1 MNRTP
6 RRSAQ
11 KPMSLR
17 VDPAEQSPGPVA
29 AIIGGLSRSGTSLL
43 WKTCHRHP
51 AIALTYEF
59 ANFRNLGRNYWK
71 YRRDLLKRW
80 KTPQMSKRE
89 WRAPSFRRAYLG
101 RLRRYW
107 YRSIDAAVVGSLLQP
122 AFPAGRVVGDKYPR
136 YVFNLRE
143 LTKDKGLKRII
154 IYRDCRDVTSSFLH
168 RVRTDWKGLDFIKG
182 VSTADQIATRWV
194 EAIETMEKYRQH
206 LHVIRYEDLV
216 RDPTPVLRG
225 LGEYLGVEPAGFPT
239 QHIHADSVGNYRRGL
254 SSAELESV
262 MAIAGPTMRRLG
274 YR

>member
-6 RRSAQ
+6 RTSAQ
-11 KPMSLR
+11 KPMSPR
-17 VDPAEQSPGPVA
+17 VDRSKQASGPTV
-29 AIIGGLSRSGTSLL
+29 AIIGGLSRSGTTLL

-80 KTPQMSKRE
+80 KDPQIGKRD
-89 WRAPSFRRAYLG
+89 WREPSFRLAYLE
-101 RLRRYW
+101 RLKRHW
-107 YRSIDAAVVGSLLQP
+107 CRSINANVVSSVLQP
-122 AFPAGRVVGDKYPR
+122 AFPAVSVVGDKYPR
-136 YVFNLRE
+136 YVFNLRD

-168 RVRTDWKGLDFIKG
+168 RVRTDWKGLDFIKEA
-182 VSTADQIATRWV
+182 STADRIARRWV
-194 EAIETMEKYRQH
+194 EAIETMETYRQH

-216 RDPTPVLRG
+216 RNPAPILRG
-225 LGEYLGVEPAGFPT
+225 LGEYLGVESTAFPT
-239 QHIHADSVGNYRRGL
+239 RHIHADSVGNYRRGL
-254 SSAELESV
+254 SSDELESV
-262 MAIAGPTMRRLG
+262 MRVAGPTLRRLG